1 MLIDED
7 VVGLLN
13 STAARLPT
21 PAAPAGEESV
31 RDLSLLR
38 PLDRPVDAVIEY
50 EPVIMFTPSGAGVT
64 TVDLADESMA
74 VAIDD
79 APADESL
86 ALELAEL
93 KPGCRLR
100 LFGRWAHVELDRD
113 ELDGRMFVIERY
125 EHGACPAPS

>member
-1 MLIDED
+1 MPASPTGTSEPWTPQITEAED
-7 VVGLLN
+7 L
-13 STAARLPT
+13 T
-21 PAAPAGEESV
+21 
-31 RDLSLLR
+31 SL
-38 PLDRPVDAVIEY
+38 DAMIEY

-64 TVDLADESMA
+64 TVDLADDGLA

-86 ALELAEL
+86 ALDLADF

-113 ELDGRMFVIERY
+113 ELDRRMFVIERY
-125 EHGACPAPS
+125 EHGARPAHSQR